1 MKHEEIQRRYPN
13 HLYLSYRD
21 AGGIKRL
28 VGDIIVIVFF
38 VDDAESRWTEQAMQR
53 YKDEQSQALR
63 QLMCA
68 ARTKGVHLRLR
79 HAFAQLSVDMVC
91 DRENRDQ
98 WRAAVIRQYGKD
110 TLQEYQA
117 YYEAK
122 HRCDEAPII
131 FAFNKPFRSYAVA
144 TYNEAQYYPELS
156 TIASDF
162 DVDTIIHELLHQ
174 FGARDLYFPR
184 LVRDLVAKMGYASV
198 MAIGNSREVD
208 SLSAYLIG
216 WTDEIDDPAVQI
228 LEATKHITRQQFW
241 DMLHAEWGN
250 T

>member
-38 VDDAESRWTEQAMQR
+38 VDDAESRWTEMDIQKYKDTQNQAMHWLMQ
-53 YKDEQSQALR
+53 EAL
-63 QLMCA
+63 LH
-68 ARTKGVHLRLR
+68 GVRLRLR
-79 HAFAQLSVDMVC
+79 NAYAHLTVDMDC
-91 DRENRDQ
+91 ERDNRDE
-98 WRAAVIRQYGKD
+98 WRAAVIRQYGKE

-122 HRCDEAPII
+122 YHCDEAPIM
-131 FAFNKPFRSYAVA
+131 FAFNKPFRSYAVS
-144 TYNEAQYYPELS
+144 TYAEAQQYSEMS

-174 FGARDLYFPR
+174 FGARDLYFPQV
-184 LVRDLVAKMGYASV
+184 VRDLVTIMGYKSV
-198 MAIGNSREVD
+198 MASGNSCEVD

-216 WTDEIDDPAVQI
+216 WTDEIDDGAVQI

-241 DMLHAEWGN
+241 DMLNAEWGN

>member
-1 MKHEEIQRRYPN
+1 MKHGEIQHRYRN

-21 AGGIKRL
+21 AGSIKRM

-38 VDDAESRWTEQAMQR
+38 VDDSESRWTERDIQR
-53 YKDEQSQALR
+53 YKDAQSQAMCR
-63 QLMCA
+63 LMRA
-68 ARTKGVHLRLR
+68 ARAKGATLCIRNAYAHL
-79 HAFAQLSVDMVC
+79 AVDMDC
-91 DRENRDQ
+91 ERDNRDE
-98 WRAAVIRQYGKD
+98 WRTAVIRQYGKD

-122 HRCDEAPII
+122 YHCDEAPMI
-131 FAFNKPFRSYAVA
+131 FAFNKPFRSYAVS
-144 TYNEAQYYPELS
+144 TYAEAQQFSEMS

-162 DVDTIIHELLHQ
+162 DEDTIAHELLHQ

-184 LVRDLVAKMGYASV
+184 MVRDLVRDMGYESI

-208 SLSAYLIG
+208 SLTAYLIG
-216 WTDEIDDPAVQI
+216 WTDEIDDRAVRI

-241 DMLHAEWGN
+241 DMLRAEWGD